1 MAFSNI
7 SAPRLVLTATAPCPQ
22 ELSRWQTTSQS
33 GPERS
38 STQDSGPELQLTEY
52 NYKQPARQA
61 KRAVSAEKGE
71 PPGEN
76 NGKKKY
82 HLNFVQHWWCSK
94 EVLAEAECRPLT
106 YTLIHEP
113 PAPDSGQIQQANGA
127 KLLALYRHILE
138 LFDAD
143 DQSVPGVNTQT
154 DKTMLGFFEDLLA
167 AQFAD
172 CPKDLQGYATLDAV
186 DKDAIKAVAKQIDT
200 KVRERIT
207 RRDAYSETL
216 GAALTEQDMLKYY
229 NMTVKQMKGYNWA
242 NIMSLKAIFAHMF
255 LNATGERA
263 RSGCC

>member
-1 MAFSNI
+1 MADYFTVRTREEFNT
-7 SAPRLVLTATAPCPQ
+7 RLWTRAAVDRQ
-22 ELSRWQTTSQS
+22 
-33 GPERS
+33 
-38 STQDSGPELQLTEY
+38 Y

-76 NGKKKY
+76 SGKKNY
-82 HLNFVQHWWCSK
+82 HLNFVQQWWCFE
-94 EVLAEAECRPLT
+94 EVLAEAECRPLN

-127 KLLALYRHILE
+127 KLLAFYRHILE

-172 CPKDLQGYATLDAV
+172 CPKDLQGYATIDAA
-186 DKDAIKAVAKQIDT
+186 DKDVIKAVAKRINM

-229 NMTVKQMKGYNWA
+229 NMTVKQMKGYN
-242 NIMSLKAIFAHMF
+242 
-255 LNATGERA
+255 
-263 RSGCC
+263 